1 MTLRVAILGAGPV
14 GLEAALYGAT
24 LGYDVTVFE
33 ASGVAENLS
42 RWGHV
47 TLLSPWA
54 MNHTPLGLK
63 AIGGPG
69 NRVSLPGPADFL
81 TGREHRRLYL
91 EPLSRSPLL
100 RGRIRERHRVVSV
113 GREGLLKTD
122 LAGDSSRARVPFRML
137 AETPEGERTFAA
149 DVVLDATG
157 SYPHPNWLGSSGIP
171 APGERAA
178 PSMISYLLDDPL
190 GSDRPLYRGRRI
202 LLVGCGLS
210 AASSLVALQR
220 LIRDDPSTSVLW
232 ATRSEDLRPYRSL
245 PDDPLP
251 ARARLM
257 EEANAIASEPSR
269 SIRRLPGR
277 VVESVA
283 PEGKGLGVT
292 LRSRA
297 GDETHRVD
305 RILANVG
312 YRPDRTL
319 YAELQVHEC
328 YASEGPMKL
337 AAALLAGGSTD
348 CLSQVSYGPESLL
361 NPEPGFFILG
371 AKSYGRNSLFLMRIG
386 FEQVRDLFRVVTGR
400 TGLDLYAA
408 PAQATT

>member
-24 LGYDVTVFE
+24 LGCDVTVFE
-33 ASGVAENLS
+33 ASGVGENLS

-47 TLLSPWA
+47 TLFSPWEL
-54 MNHTPLGLK
+54 NHTPLGLM

-69 NRVSLPGPADFL
+69 NRASLPGPGDLL
-81 TGREHRRLYL
+81 TGRDHRRLYL

-100 RGRIRERHRVVSV
+100 QGRIRERHRVVSV
-113 GREGLLKTD
+113 GREGLLKAD
-122 LAGDSSRARVPFRML
+122 LTGDSSRARVPFRIL

-157 SYPHPNWLGSSGIP
+157 SYPHPNWLGNSGIP

-178 PSMISYLLDDPL
+178 PAVISYLLDDPL
-190 GSDRPLYRGRRI
+190 GSDRLLYRGRRI
-202 LLVGCGLS
+202 LLIGSGLS
-210 AASSLVALQR
+210 AATSIVALQM
-220 LIRDDPSTSVLW
+220 LIRDDPSTCVLW

-257 EEANAIASEPSR
+257 EEANAVASGPSR
-269 SIRRLPGR
+269 GIHRLPGR

-283 PEGKGLGVT
+283 AEGEGVRVT

-337 AAALLAGGSTD
+337 AALLAGGSTD

-371 AKSYGRNSLFLMRIG
+371 AKSYGRSSFFLMRIG
-386 FEQVRDLFRVVTGR
+386 FEQVRDVFRVVTGR
-400 TGLDLYAA
+400 TELDLYAA
-408 PAQATT
+408 PVQAGT